1 MIIDTIIYN
10 YTNILLFTVLL
21 NIFYLNNK
29 RIYLILVLDILI
41 NGIPFITMILIII
54 YYFNKKIFTYLNNN
68 LLNKYLLLI
77 MYYFVFGITLYSIF
91 NKFNIYIIKIL
102 INNLFYNLLI
112 FYIGL
117 NYLENKYS

>member
-29 RIYLILVLDILI
+29 RISLILILDILI

-77 MYYFVFGITLYSIF
+77 IYYFIFGITLYSIF